1 MLKDISSAYRVVIK
15 GLVRD
20 SSGKLLF
27 VQERS
32 DSWDLPGGGLEH
44 GEDVAKALKREFL
57 EELEADVK
65 VSTENPLIIPTWN
78 TKFDD
83 PVLIIAY
90 KVTLLTTPRKTDEVS
105 NFNYFDIHEIR
116 QEKLDSTL
124 VDNLSKIYPCKY
136 LDTAE

>member
-1 MLKDISSAYRVVIK
+1 M
-15 GLVRD
+15 
-20 SSGKLLF
+20 
-27 VQERS
+27 
-32 DSWDLPGGGLEH
+32 
-44 GEDVAKALKREFL
+44 KREFL
-57 EELEADVK
+57 EELEADVE

-105 NFNYFDIHEIR
+105 NFNYFDIHEIK

-124 VDNLSKIYPCKY
+124 VDNLSKIYQASRQPSQ
-136 LDTAE
+136 LTHPL